1 MTVDGDG
8 RSLKAVIHGEPIDPT
23 RHVLDHEVKAV
34 TYHGVRIVRD
44 EEGYLAEVILD
55 I

>member
-1 MTVDGDG
+1 VAADGM
-8 RSLKAVIHGEPIDPT
+8 SLQAEIGGESIDHD

-34 TYHGVRIVRD
+34 THHGMSLDR
-44 EEGYLAEVILD
+44 EGRGWLAELILD

>member
-1 MTVDGDG
+1 MTIDADGHA
-8 RSLKAVIHGEPIDPT
+8 LEAVIHGEPIDPD

-34 TYHGVRIVRD
+34 THHAISIVRD